1 MTGGAF
7 KNSSNLLSR
16 RREIE
21 EFEKTVDMLKSD
33 MDVLEKEVTEAK
45 NRRAACYNVIDEVQ
59 EHLREES
66 VLENTARMNVA
77 QVQREQLESKQ
88 RYEGFLKE
96 QKALLQELDEINENE
111 DSIQMELETSEK
123 LEKELNEQ
131 IEALQMQLEKE
142 REDEAVQMK
151 QSEEVH
157 LSLAGLDQQK
167 TFIVENISRIDE
179 EITRYEKEQE
189 ELAENRG
196 DVSEEILQK
205 ENEIEGLRK
214 TIEDS
219 KELFTEIGE
228 EIKVQSKK
236 REELNQKHR
245 DFLRQREELAKHVSD
260 LDKECFRLNSQK
272 ATRKLWKSRS
282 IICGKSMNSLTI
294 TRKNFVMRH

>member
-1 MTGGAF
+1 MST
-7 KNSSNLLSR
+7 R
-16 RREIE
+16 
-21 EFEKTVDMLKSD
+21 
-33 MDVLEKEVTEAK
+33 
-45 NRRAACYNVIDEVQ
+45 
-59 EHLREES
+59 H
-66 VLENTARMNVA
+66 
-77 QVQREQLESKQ
+77 
-88 RYEGFLKE
+88 
-96 QKALLQELDEINENE
+96 
-111 DSIQMELETSEK
+111 
-123 LEKELNEQ
+123 
-131 IEALQMQLEKE
+131 
-142 REDEAVQMK
+142 
-151 QSEEVH
+151 
-157 LSLAGLDQQK
+157 SLAGLDQQK

-272 ATRKLWKSRS
+272 EGYEEASEKQMNYMWEEYELTYNHAKELRNETLTDLALMKKKIQELKDRKSTRL
-282 IICGKSMNSLTI
+282 NSS
-294 TRKNFVMRH
+294 H